1 MEFETEEVDLGLG
14 TTFFFSA
21 LILLVP
27 RAKKLT
33 SFLPV
38 CGKSTVYAP
47 ELILLVRAKQ

>member
-1 MEFETEEVDLGLG
+1 MEFGTEEA
-14 TTFFFSA
+14 A
-21 LILLVP
+21 LIWVYFLFFRTDFIGA